1 MNSEYKKIQYEITKQ
16 LSSIIDNYD
25 EKLRLVVKILK
36 EKIEKYHWVGI
47 YLKEGDQLILHNYI
61 GLPTIHSKI
70 PIEEGICGAAVR
82 EGQTIIVDDVL
93 GDPRYIACSLA
104 TRSEIVVPI
113 YNSNNEIIG
122 EIDIDSDLKS
132 AFTQE
137 DKSFLED
144 IAKLLIKD

>member
-16 LSSIIDNYD
+16 LSSIDNYD

-36 EKIEKYHWVGI
+36 EKIEKYNWVGI
-47 YLKEGDQLILHNYI
+47 YLKEGDQLILHNYK
-61 GLPTIHSKI
+61 GLPTIHSVI

-93 GDPRYIACSLA
+93 SDSRYIACSLA
-104 TRSEIVVPI
+104 TCSEIVVPI

-122 EIDIDSDLKS
+122 EIDIDSDIKS
-132 AFTQE
+132 AFTKE
-137 DKSFLED
+137 DRIFLED

>member
-16 LSSIIDNYD
+16 LSSIDNYD

-61 GLPTIHSKI
+61 GFPTIHSKI